1 VPKPNL
7 LKSQKNSE
15 LRCNGINEVWV
26 KTVHGQFRFELQ
38 KYLNGQERTNYWEL
52 TQQLESGY
60 ISPRLQ
66 ELCGYYSNRMSYEEV
81 ALLVERVSGSR
92 LLSDQKISQIVS
104 NKALQLSQEMY
115 KETTEILDK
124 IDIELIKV
132 NPKVDIYN
140 TESSEILL
148 FDDGIQVKGQKSH
161 REPKAKPKGKFGS
174 KSADKSPTQRVI
186 TDIAML
192 QKANQKFE
200 YITAPITR
208 HGQDLLSLADMVKA
222 RTLAEYGSQTAPLD
236 LVAITDGAKVIRQRL
251 VTVFGTGVVV
261 ILDWY
266 HLCKKLRGLMSMIAI
281 NKVEKSRH
289 LKFLFSHLWQGKTA
303 IALEY
308 LRHHVVVKN
317 QDKWQELIGYLSKH
331 QSEIIDYNRRS
342 RAGKT
347 IGSGQ
352 VEKGVDLTVGSRQ
365 KHRGMSWST
374 KGSKALCLLN
384 VAELNGRWQQ
394 LWFSTQSA

>member
-1 VPKPNL
+1 M
-7 LKSQKNSE
+7 
-15 LRCNGINEVWV
+15 RCNGSQEVWI

-81 ALLVERVSGSR
+81 ALLVERVSGFR

-104 NKALQLSQEMY
+104 DKALQLSQEMQ
-115 KETTEILDK
+115 EDTARILDK
-124 IDIELIKV
+124 ADIELIEV
-132 NPKVDIYN
+132 NPKVDIYDK
-140 TESSEILL
+140 ESSEILL

-161 REPKAKPKGKFGS
+161 RELKAKLGEKFCR
-174 KSADKSPTQRVI
+174 KSASKSPTQRVI

-200 YITAPITR
+200 YITAPITQQ
-208 HGQDLLSLADMVKA
+208 GQDLLSLADMVKA
-222 RTLAEYGSQTAPLD
+222 QIIKEYGTGTMPLD

-251 VTVFGTGVVV
+251 TTVFGTGVVV

-303 IALEY
+303 RALEY
-308 LRHHVVVKN
+308 LRTSVVVKN
-317 QDKWQELIGYLSKH
+317 QEKWQELIGYLSKH
-331 QSEIIDYNRRS
+331 QAEIIDYSHRS

-365 KHRGMSWST
+365 KHRGMSWSP
-374 KGSKALCLLN
+374 KGSKALCLLK

-394 LWFSTQSA
+394 LWFPAQST